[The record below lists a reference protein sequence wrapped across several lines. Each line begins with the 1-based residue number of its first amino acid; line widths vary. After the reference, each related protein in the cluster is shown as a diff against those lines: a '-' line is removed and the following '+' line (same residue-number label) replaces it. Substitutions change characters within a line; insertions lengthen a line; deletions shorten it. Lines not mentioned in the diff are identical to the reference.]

1 MLAVDKNTG
10 APITG
15 TLESLYASAQIEPGS
30 FERSDDG
37 KPRFTHD
44 GYTKP
49 EWHGQK
55 TVTDKHGPVFLTADG
70 DRLVQRHQARRRRRR
85 SDRGVKATEMASL
98 AEVPVAGRRPMGA
111 RVRGYVGLRRSSSA
125 FPMVGR
131 SARRRADARWRDD
144 DRPDRLG
151 GFYGLTPTFGSAASL
166 RGPFVRGTAKGMGH
180 RVSLDSP
187 RRA

>member
-1 MLAVDKNTG
+1 LGDDDHAGGRQEHRRTDH
-10 APITG
+10 G

-37 KPRFTHD
+37 KLRFTHD

-85 SDRGVKATEMASL
+85 SDRGVKATEMASP
-98 AEVPVAGRRPMGA
+98 AEVPVVGRRPMGA

-125 FPMVGR
+125 SRLWAERSSAGGR
-131 SARRRADARWRDD
+131 ALAR
-144 DRPDRLG
+144 RPDRLG
-151 GFYGLTPTFGSAASL
+151 GFT
-166 RGPFVRGTAKGMGH
+166 
-180 RVSLDSP
+180 D
-187 RRA
+187 